1 MQPCLSKENVDP
13 SLYLCEENGHISEG
27 EKKQILSMKFPSK
40 FQMIIWK
47 S

>member
-27 EKKQILSMKFPSK
+27 KKTDFVYEISL
-40 FQMIIWK
+40 
-47 S
+47 